1 VTDTDLDTDS
11 GADTPA
17 RSTPPARSGRLV
29 IIALA
34 VLLAIVAGIV
44 FWATRPDDDSA
55 TPRAT
60 TTTAAPSTTAS
71 DEEPPGTDPAAVEP
85 YITALLTSYDEI
97 TSQIV
102 ADPEIAADPNHEL
115 YTQLRELLDPNSEM
129 TDGILQA
136 LVRQGQ
142 QGIAITPFGNA
153 ELPVTRT
160 VDGDI
165 ATVSENQVRFP
176 LCTRY
181 DYRLET
187 PSRIETG
194 DGHTRRSE
202 GSAVRVDGHWVV
214 SRLESNEE
222 IVECEEAT

>member
-129 TDGILQA
+129 TDAVVQA
-136 LVRQGQ
+136 LVDRGER
-142 QGIAITPFGNA
+142 GVSVTPFGDA
-153 ELPVTRT
+153 ERPTTRT
-160 VDGDI
+160 VDGVVES
-165 ATVSENQVRFP
+165 VSETEVTFP

-181 DYRLET
+181 DYRMET
-187 PSRIETG
+187 SSRIDTAEEEM
-194 DGHTRRSE
+194 RRSS
-202 GSAVRVDGHWVV
+202 GTAVRIDGHWVI
-214 SRLESNEE
+214 SRLEGNED
-222 IVECEEAT
+222 VVPCEEAQ